1 MKLSRRMQ
9 AALCVAATAF
19 ALAVPAGDAAAA
31 GPPGVTPATVFL
43 DLDRGGSA
51 TTLKTVT
58 TPAIL
63 PKPDVVFVV
72 DTTGSMGAA
81 IQAVIERSTT
91 ILDTIAG
98 DQQIARFA
106 VVGYQDFS
114 SSRDPAAFRVIQPFT
129 ADREVAKQGLG
140 RLTAVPGVGGSDSA
154 EDGIYAL
161 FQVASGVVPFRDD
174 SSRIVVWIGDAP
186 SHNPSGPLP
195 TGPPSDRHSLNETI
209 TALTGASIRVI
220 AISLRLPA
228 TPPSPGTPG
237 LDAVPDVSEIR
248 AGEQATAI
256 TTATNGKLVETTDPA
271 TISDQIVDGLQNLD
285 VTVTPVVGACD
296 PDLTVTLSPSSI
308 KVSSG
313 GDARFDETV
322 TVSPSA
328 VPGSTL
334 NCSVDY
340 LLDGR
345 SAGLTTSIVE
355 QVPKAAA
362 AVGSSPSG
370 SVPAGGIV
378 SDSATVAGF
387 APTGTVTFEL
397 FPPSAPGC
405 ETPVATRTVPLGSS
419 AVSSGDIPVGGA
431 GTYNW
436 VVTYSGD
443 DHNRAAV
450 SACGSGQVVVV
461 KATPTMATV
470 PSGRAPAGG
479 AINDRA
485 AVSPGFVPTGTVT
498 FQAFAPA
505 DTTCQA
511 PPVATRVGTLSGGT
525 ASSGSIRAPVAGT
538 YRWIATYDGDGNNKT
553 VLSPCGSEQVI
564 IVPHPPG

>member
-51 TTLKTVT
+51 TTPKTVT
-58 TPAIL
+58 TPEIL
-63 PKPDVVFVV
+63 PKPDVVFVI
-72 DTTGSMGAA
+72 DTTASMQNAIDNAA
-81 IQAVIERSTT
+81 KDSNT
-91 ILDTIAG
+91 ILG
-98 DQQIARFA
+98 QIAEKQPEAEFA
-106 VVGYQDFS
+106 VVEY
-114 SSRDPAAFRVIQPFT
+114 RDLAADSTTVDDGVPFRVVQNRTRDQAAIG
-129 ADREVAKQGLG
+129 AALGELEAKG
-140 RLTAVPGVGGSDSA
+140 GVDA
-154 EDGIYAL
+154 PEDGTNAL
-161 FQVASGVVPFRDD
+161 FQVATGAVSFRPD
-174 SSRIVVWIGDAP
+174 SSRIVIWIGDNP
-186 SHNPSGPLP
+186 SHRESGGHTVPQ
-195 TGPPSDRHSLNETI
+195 
-209 TALTGASIRVI
+209 VI
-220 AISLRLPA
+220 AALRAAAIKVIAVSVGNLA
-228 TPPSPGTPG
+228 G
-237 LDAVPDVSEIR
+237 LNGSAPLDGDA
-248 AGEQATAI
+248 GQAMDI
-256 TTATNGKLVETTDPA
+256 TTATNGTLFDKVAPA
-271 TISDQIVDGLQNLD
+271 TVSDAILAGLRNLM
-285 VTVTPVVGACD
+285 VTVTPVLGACH
-296 PDLTVTLSPSSI
+296 PDLTVTLAPTSQT
-308 KVSSG
+308 VTSG
-313 GDARFDETV
+313 EDARFDETV
-322 TVSPSA
+322 TVSPNA
-328 VPGSTL
+328 VPGLTL
-334 NCSVDY
+334 TCSVEY

-355 QVPKAAA
+355 QVPKAVA
-362 AVGSSPSG
+362 AVGTAPSG

-378 SDSATVAGF
+378 SDMATVAGF
-387 APTGTVTFEL
+387 APTGTVAFEL
-397 FPPSAPGC
+397 FPPSDAGC
-405 ETPVATRTVPLGSS
+405 ETPVATRTVLLASS
-419 AVSSGDIPVGGA
+419 AVSSGDIPAGGA

-450 SACGSGQVVVV
+450 SACGSGRVVVV

-470 PSGRAPAGG
+470 PAGRAPAGG

-485 AVSPGFVPTGTVT
+485 TVSPGFVPTGTVT
-498 FQAFAPA
+498 FQAFAPT

-564 IVPHPPG
+564 IVPHLPG